1 MRRLF
6 VLSSTLVL
14 ALGCGKDGDSKNKA
28 ECHLAAINL
37 SSCQRSSLAALQP
50 AGVWNV
56 NVELNDGSGSAGAL
70 RLSGADGAKVL
81 GFTVTEQQHTE
92 DSYYLAADVVDPFER
107 TVRYAF
113 AGCEASSPSRMKGTF
128 RRCVDGELDLQ
139 GTFEAARLQRKADE
153 VEGSGVELVREVA
166 LQDPSA
172 GELVVA
178 KELTVVGGR
187 AYLALGKDGL
197 AIYDVS
203 VPSETRKLYSGKP
216 SSDVYNDLVV
226 HGTLAYVASQ
236 KSGLVIYDVADPE
249 KPVLLRSLTDP
260 SVEVGALALNGNLLF
275 AASPA
280 PNGEVLIF
288 DVTTPLQPKLLKRY
302 FIEGAEPLS
311 GEVPFDV
318 VSVGNRLYV
327 SNWTFGVTVSDIT
340 TPSAPKLLGRFGG
353 SASRSLAVGSVNERP
368 LVFSGGE
375 DWGAFVSVLDVS
387 NPASTLQVGEFRVR
401 PEVSVRAM
409 ALSGTKLYVA
419 HYQDGLRVADVSNPS
434 APRQVAY
441 FNTYRETDAGRGLS
455 FFEGLNA
462 IAVPGD
468 GYIYTTE
475 SSRGLLIFRETP
487 AP

>member
-92 DSYYLAADVVDPFER
+92 DSYYLAADVVDPFQR

-113 AGCEASSPSRMKGTF
+113 AGCEASSATRMKGTF

-153 VEGSGVELVREVA
+153 VEGSGVELVREIPLGEA
-166 LQDPSA
+166 LVP
-172 GELVVA
+172 

-187 AYLALGKDGL
+187 AYVTLGKDGF

-203 VPSETRKLYSGKP
+203 VPSETRKLSGPKP

-236 KSGLVIYDVADPE
+236 KSGLVIYDVANPE
-249 KPVLLRSLTDP
+249 QPTLLRSLTDP
-260 SVEVGALALNGNLLF
+260 SVEVGSLALNGNLLF

-280 PNGEVLIF
+280 PNGEVLVF
-288 DVTTPLQPKLLKRY
+288 DVTTPLQPKLLDRY
-302 FIEGAEPLS
+302 FIEGAEPLN

-327 SNWTFGVTVSDIT
+327 SNWTFGVSVSDIT

-353 SASRSLAVGSVNERP
+353 TASRSLAVGSVNERP

-375 DWGAFVSVLDVS
+375 DWGSFVSVLDVS

-401 PEVSVRAM
+401 PETSVRAM

-419 HYQDGLRVADVSNPS
+419 HYQDGLRVADVSNPG